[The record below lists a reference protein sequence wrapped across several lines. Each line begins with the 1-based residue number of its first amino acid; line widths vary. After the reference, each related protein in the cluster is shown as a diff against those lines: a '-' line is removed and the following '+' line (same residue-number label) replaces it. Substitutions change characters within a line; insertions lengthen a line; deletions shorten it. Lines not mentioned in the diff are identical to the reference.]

1 MLQITTML
9 IITIMGLIGAHW
21 ESSEGG
27 VLGVTASVCVYV
39 CRCCDLPLL

>member
-9 IITIMGLIGAHW
+9 IITIMEVIGAHW

-27 VLGVTASVCVYV
+27 VLGVTVSLCVCVS
-39 CRCCDLPLL
+39 LL